1 MQIVKKKS
9 LFPLIII
16 MVVVVFV
23 GLAVTLVSAL
33 LVGSAGTS
41 LIDFSNMNFA
51 SFGIIIGIGLISI
64 GFIITIILLII
75 AKIGFDKG
83 ADWIK
88 QQKEEVLKK

>member
-1 MQIVKKKS
+1 MKKKS
-9 LFPLIII
+9 LFPLLII
-16 MVVVVFV
+16 MVIVVFV
-23 GLAVTLVSAL
+23 GLAITFVSAL
-33 LVGSAGTS
+33 IIGSSGTS

-88 QQKEEVLKK
+88 KQKEEVWKK